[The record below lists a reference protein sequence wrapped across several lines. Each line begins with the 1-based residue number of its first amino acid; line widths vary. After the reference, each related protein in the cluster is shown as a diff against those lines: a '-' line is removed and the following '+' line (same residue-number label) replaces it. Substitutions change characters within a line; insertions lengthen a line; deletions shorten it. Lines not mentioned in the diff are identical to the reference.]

1 MNIGYKN
8 IDDDIKKEEKSE
20 NISPEL
26 GLNIRREKKG
36 KIGFVVSKVYIWR
49 KLYTQFKDDQGIA
62 IKLNLEVSP

>member
-36 KIGFVVSKVYIWR
+36 KIRLCCKQSIYMEKVVYSV
-49 KLYTQFKDDQGIA
+49 
-62 IKLNLEVSP
+62 